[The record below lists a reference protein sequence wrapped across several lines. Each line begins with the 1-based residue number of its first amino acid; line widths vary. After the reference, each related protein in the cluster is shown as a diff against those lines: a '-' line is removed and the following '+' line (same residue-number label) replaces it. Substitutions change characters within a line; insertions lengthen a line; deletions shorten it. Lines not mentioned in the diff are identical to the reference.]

1 MELQITG
8 QNIEVGPKV
17 RQHVEKR
24 LGNLDRHLPMIKGGK
39 VEIVAE
45 GTKSKEQ
52 RHVVQV
58 TLEVNGT
65 VIRGEE
71 RGPDLF
77 TAIDKVA
84 DVMDRRIDRFKG
96 KLYGRKRGAESTRV
110 PATEVAE
117 GPTSRV
123 VKTKRFTARRMT
135 TEEAIE
141 SLELLGHTFFVFL
154 NSDTGELN
162 VLYRREDEDYGLIQ
176 PIVE

>member
-24 LGNLDRHLPMIKGGK
+24 LGTLDRHLPLIKAGK

-58 TLEVNGT
+58 TLEVDGT

-84 DVMDRRIDRFKG
+84 ELMDRRIDRYKG
-96 KLYGRKRGAESTRV
+96 KLYGRKKGAESARV
-110 PATEVAE
+110 PAQETAE
-117 GPTSRV
+117 PTAQI

-135 TEEAIE
+135 QEEAIE
-141 SLELLGHTFFVFL
+141 SMELLGHTFFVFV
-154 NSDTGELN
+154 NSDTGDMN
-162 VLYRREDEDYGLIQ
+162 VVYKREDENYGLLR
-176 PIVE
+176 PRAE

>member
-8 QNIEVGPKV
+8 QNIEVGPKE

-24 LGNLDRHLPMIKGGK
+24 LGNLDRHLAAIKSGK
-39 VEIVAE
+39 VEIIAE

-65 VIRGEE
+65 VIRGVE

-84 DVMDRRIDRFKG
+84 DVMDRRVDRYKG
-96 KLYGRKRGAESTRV
+96 KLYGRRRGAESARI
-110 PATEVAE
+110 PAPEVAE
-117 GPTSRV
+117 GPASRI
-123 VKTKRFTARRMT
+123 VKTKRFMARKMT
-135 TEEAIE
+135 EDEAIE
-141 SLELLGHTFFVFL
+141 SMELLGHTFFVFF
-154 NSDTGELN
+154 NSEIGELN
-162 VLYRREDEDYGLIQ
+162 VVYKREDGEYGLLQ
-176 PIVE
+176 PRLE